1 MDAKEIEMSYDN
13 LADKRANLLTQA
25 QAIATE
31 LAEKGGVLEGDAKQ
45 QFDGLVAEAGTIAE
59 AIRSE
64 KAATEARVQADA
76 ARAEKAVAIAPKAD
90 RDDNAELRELART
103 GGVKT
108 FEKRDVTRASGLGNP
123 VDIFNRVNVV
133 AGQVN
138 PFLNADAVTV
148 YNVSTGNNLQFPRVT
163 ALGTAGSVAEAG
175 TISES
180 DGTLSALSLTPVK
193 YGIILQVTR
202 ELVNDAAFDLSA
214 MIADKMGQE
223 LAVKHG
229 AVAGTAVA
237 ASAGS
242 YTVGSSAT
250 TVTYAELVGLQY
262 SVKQQYRNAAKSA
275 FLTTDSNLGTIL
287 GITSS
292 SLPIF
297 QPGGQGGVDRLL
309 GKPVYTTGGIA
320 NFAANARG
328 ILFGDLGSVVTVIV
342 GGVQIAASEE
352 FAWDT
357 DLVSYKATIRGATD
371 LVQADAVKFLKN
383 AAS

>member
-1 MDAKEIEMSYDN
+1 MAYDN

-25 QAIATE
+25 QAIVTD
-31 LAEKGGVLEGDAKQ
+31 LAEKGGVLEGDSKQ

-59 AIRSE
+59 AIRTE
-64 KAATEARVQADA
+64 KAATEARSQADA
-76 ARAEKAVAIAPKAD
+76 ARAEFAAVIAPKAD

-103 GGVKT
+103 GGSKT
-108 FEKRDVTRASGLGNP
+108 FEKRDVSRATGLGNP
-123 VDIFNRVNVV
+123 VDIFSRVSVV

-163 ALGTAGSVAEAG
+163 ALGTAGSFAEAAQI
-175 TISES
+175 TES

-193 YGIILQVTR
+193 YGIILQVTN
-202 ELVNDAAFDLSA
+202 ELVTDAAFDLSA
-214 MIADKMGQE
+214 MIADKMGSE
-223 LAVKHG
+223 VAVKHG

-237 ASAGS
+237 AAAGS
-242 YTVGSSAT
+242 YAVGSSAT

-262 SVKQQYRNAAKSA
+262 SVKQQYRNAAKA
-275 FLTTDSNLGTIL
+275 GFLTTDTNIGTIL

-292 SLPIF
+292 SVPIF

-320 NFAANARG
+320 DFAANARG
-328 ILFGDLGSVVTVIV
+328 ILFGDLASIVTVIV
-342 GGVQIAASEE
+342 GGVQIESSKE

-357 DLVSYKATIRGATD
+357 DLISYKATVRGATN

>member
-1 MDAKEIEMSYDN
+1 MAYDN

-25 QAIATE
+25 QAIVTD
-31 LAEKGGVLEGDAKQ
+31 LAEKGGVLEGDSKQ

-59 AIRSE
+59 AIRTE
-64 KAATEARVQADA
+64 KAATEARSQADA
-76 ARAEKAVAIAPKAD
+76 ARAEFAAVIAPKAE

-103 GGVKT
+103 GGSKT
-108 FEKRDVTRASGLGNP
+108 FEKRDVSRATGLGNP
-123 VDIFNRVNVV
+123 VDIFSRVSVV

-163 ALGTAGSVAEAG
+163 ALGTAGSFAEAAQI
-175 TISES
+175 TES

-193 YGIILQVTR
+193 YGIILQVTN
-202 ELVNDAAFDLSA
+202 ELVTDAAFDLSA
-214 MIADKMGQE
+214 MIADKMGSE
-223 LAVKHG
+223 VAVKHG

-237 ASAGS
+237 AAAGS
-242 YTVGSSAT
+242 YAVGSSAT

-262 SVKQQYRNAAKSA
+262 SVKQQYRNAAKA
-275 FLTTDSNLGTIL
+275 GFLTTDTNIGTIL

-292 SLPIF
+292 SVPIF

-320 NFAANARG
+320 DFAANARG
-328 ILFGDLGSVVTVIV
+328 ILFGDLASIVTVIV
-342 GGVQIAASEE
+342 GGVQIESSKE

-357 DLVSYKATIRGATD
+357 DLISYKATVRGATN

>member
-1 MDAKEIEMSYDN
+1 MSYDT

-64 KAATEARVQADA
+64 KAAAEARAAADA

-103 GGVKT
+103 GGSKT
-108 FEKRDVTRASGLGNP
+108 FERRDVSRGSGLGNP
-123 VDIFNRVNVV
+123 VDIFNRVSVV

-138 PFLNADAVTV
+138 PFLNADVVSV
-148 YNVSTGNNLQFPRVT
+148 YNVATGNNIQFPRVT
-163 ALGTAGSVAEAG
+163 ALGTAGSFAEAAQI
-175 TISES
+175 TES

-193 YGIILQVTR
+193 YGLILQVTN

-214 MIADKMGQE
+214 MIAEKMGAE
-223 LAVKHG
+223 VAVKHG

-237 ASAGS
+237 TAAGS
-242 YTVGSSAT
+242 YTVAGT
-250 TVTYAELVGLQY
+250 FIPTYAELVGLQY
-262 SVKQQYRNAAKSA
+262 SVKQQYRNAPKAA
-275 FLTTDSNLGTIL
+275 WLTTDTNLGTIL

-292 SLPIF
+292 SVPIF

-320 NFAANARG
+320 DFASNARG
-328 ILFGDLGSVVTVIV
+328 ILFGDLASINTVIV
-342 GGVQIAASEE
+342 GGVNIEASRE
-352 FAWDT
+352 FAWDY
-357 DLVSYKATIRGATD
+357 DLVSYKCTIRGATD
-371 LVQADAVKFLKN
+371 LVQSTAVKFLKS
-383 AAS
+383 AA

>member
-1 MDAKEIEMSYDN
+1 MAYDN

-25 QAIATE
+25 QAIVTD
-31 LAEKGGVLEGDAKQ
+31 LAEKGGVLEGDSKQ

-59 AIRSE
+59 AIRTE
-64 KAATEARVQADA
+64 KAATEARSQADA
-76 ARAEKAVAIAPKAD
+76 ARAEFAAVIAPKAE

-103 GGVKT
+103 GGSKT
-108 FEKRDVTRASGLGNP
+108 FEKRDVSRATGLGNP
-123 VDIFNRVNVV
+123 ADVFSRVSVV

-163 ALGTAGSVAEAG
+163 ALGTAGSFAEAAQI
-175 TISES
+175 TES

-193 YGIILQVTR
+193 YGIILQVTN
-202 ELVNDAAFDLSA
+202 ELVTDAAFDLSA
-214 MIADKMGQE
+214 MIADKMGSE
-223 LAVKHG
+223 VAVKHG

-237 ASAGS
+237 AAAGS
-242 YTVGSSAT
+242 YAVGSSAT

-262 SVKQQYRNAAKSA
+262 SVKQQYRNAAKA
-275 FLTTDSNLGTIL
+275 GFLTTDTNIGTIL

-292 SLPIF
+292 SVPIF

-320 NFAANARG
+320 DFAANARG
-328 ILFGDLGSVVTVIV
+328 ILFGDLASIVTVIV
-342 GGVQIAASEE
+342 GGVQIESSKE

-357 DLVSYKATIRGATD
+357 DLISYKATVRGATN

>member
-1 MDAKEIEMSYDN
+1 MAFDN

-25 QAIATE
+25 QAIVTD

-45 QFDGLVAEAGTIAE
+45 QFDGLVAEAGTIAD
-59 AIRSE
+59 AIRTE
-64 KAATEARVQADA
+64 KSATEARSQADA
-76 ARAEKAVAIAPKAD
+76 ARAEFAAVIAPKAE
-90 RDDNAELRELART
+90 RDDNAELRELARN
-103 GGVKT
+103 GGTKV
-108 FEKRDVTRASGLGNP
+108 FEKRDVSRGTGLGNP
-123 VDIFNRVNVV
+123 IDIFNRVNIV
-133 AGQVN
+133 AGQIN
-138 PFLNADAVTV
+138 PFLDANAVTV

-163 ALGTAGSVAEAG
+163 ALGTAGSFAEAAQ
-175 TISES
+175 ISES

-193 YGIILQVTR
+193 YGIILQVTS

-214 MIADKMGQE
+214 MIADKMGSE
-223 LAVKHG
+223 VAVKHG

-237 ASAGS
+237 AAAGS
-242 YTVGSSAT
+242 YAVGSSAT
-250 TVTYAELVGLQY
+250 TITYAEAVGLQY
-262 SVKQQYRNAAKSA
+262 SVKQQYRNAAKA
-275 FLTTDSNLGTIL
+275 GWLTTDSNLGTIL

-292 SLPIF
+292 SVPIF

-328 ILFGDLGSVVTVIV
+328 ILFGDLASIVTVLV
-342 GGVQIAASEE
+342 GGITVSTSTE

-357 DLVSYKATIRGATD
+357 DLVSYKCVVRGATD

>member
-1 MDAKEIEMSYDN
+1 MSYDT

-64 KAATEARVQADA
+64 KAAAEARAAADA

-103 GGVKT
+103 GGSKT
-108 FEKRDVTRASGLGNP
+108 FERRDVTRATGLGNP
-123 VDIFNRVNVV
+123 VDIFNRVSVV

-138 PFLNADAVTV
+138 PFLNADVVSV
-148 YNVSTGNNLQFPRVT
+148 YNVATGNNIQFPRVT
-163 ALGTAGSVAEAG
+163 ALGTAGSFAEAAQI
-175 TISES
+175 TES

-193 YGIILQVTR
+193 YGLILQVTN
-202 ELVNDAAFDLSA
+202 ELVQDAAFDLSA
-214 MIADKMGQE
+214 MIAEKMGAE
-223 LAVKHG
+223 VAVKHG

-237 ASAGS
+237 TAAGS
-242 YTVGSSAT
+242 YTVAGT
-250 TVTYAELVGLQY
+250 FIPTYAELVGLQY
-262 SVKQQYRNAAKSA
+262 SVKQQYRNAPKAA
-275 FLTTDSNLGTIL
+275 WLTTDTNLGTIL

-292 SLPIF
+292 SVPIF

-320 NFAANARG
+320 DFASNARG
-328 ILFGDLGSVVTVIV
+328 ILFGDLASINTVIV
-342 GGVQIAASEE
+342 GGVNIEASRE
-352 FAWDT
+352 FAWDY
-357 DLVSYKATIRGATD
+357 DLVSYKCTIRGATD
-371 LVQADAVKFLKN
+371 LVQSSAVKFLKS
-383 AAS
+383 AA

>member
-1 MDAKEIEMSYDN
+1 MAYDA

-25 QAIATE
+25 QAIATD

-59 AIRSE
+59 AIRTE
-64 KAATEARVQADA
+64 KAATEARSQADA
-76 ARAEKAVAIAPKAD
+76 ARAEFAAVIAPKAE
-90 RDDNAELRELART
+90 RDDNAELRELGRN
-103 GGVKT
+103 GGSKT
-108 FEKRDVTRASGLGNP
+108 FEKRDVSRATGLGNP
-123 VDIFNRVNVV
+123 VDIFTRVSVV

-138 PFLNADAVTV
+138 PFLDANAVTV

-163 ALGTAGSVAEAG
+163 ALGTAGSFAEAAQ
-175 TISES
+175 ISES

-193 YGIILQVTR
+193 YGIILQVTN

-214 MIADKMGQE
+214 MVAEKMGAE
-223 LAVKHG
+223 VAVKHG

-237 ASAGS
+237 AAAGS
-242 YTVGSSAT
+242 YAVGSSAS

-262 SVKQQYRNAAKSA
+262 SVKQQYRNAAKAA
-275 FLTTDSNLGTIL
+275 FLTTDTNIGTIL

-292 SLPIF
+292 SVPIF

-320 NFAANARG
+320 DFAANARG
-328 ILFGDLGSVVTVIV
+328 ILFGDLGSIVTVLV
-342 GGVQIAASEE
+342 GGIVIESSKE

-357 DLVSYKATIRGATD
+357 DLISYKCTVRGDTN
-371 LVQADAVKFLKN
+371 LVQANAVKFLKN

>member
-1 MDAKEIEMSYDN
+1 MAYDN

-25 QAIATE
+25 QAIVTD
-31 LAEKGGVLEGDAKQ
+31 LAEKGGVLEGDSKQ

-59 AIRSE
+59 AIRTE
-64 KAATEARVQADA
+64 KAATEARSQADA
-76 ARAEKAVAIAPKAD
+76 ARAEFAAVIAPKAD

-103 GGVKT
+103 GGSKT
-108 FEKRDVTRASGLGNP
+108 FEKRDVSRATGLGNP
-123 VDIFNRVNVV
+123 VDVFSRVSVV

-163 ALGTAGSVAEAG
+163 ALGTAGSFAEAAQI
-175 TISES
+175 TES

-193 YGIILQVTR
+193 YGIILQVTN
-202 ELVNDAAFDLSA
+202 ELVTDAAFDLSA
-214 MIADKMGQE
+214 MIADKMGSE
-223 LAVKHG
+223 VAVKHG

-237 ASAGS
+237 AAAGS
-242 YTVGSSAT
+242 YAVGSSAT

-262 SVKQQYRNAAKSA
+262 SVKQQYRNAAKA
-275 FLTTDSNLGTIL
+275 GFLTTDTNIGTIL

-292 SLPIF
+292 SVPIF

-320 NFAANARG
+320 DFAANARG
-328 ILFGDLGSVVTVIV
+328 ILFGDLASIVTVIV
-342 GGVQIAASEE
+342 GGVQIESSKE

-357 DLVSYKATIRGATD
+357 DLISYKATVRGATN

>member
-1 MDAKEIEMSYDN
+1 MAYDN

-25 QAIATE
+25 QAIVTE
-31 LAEKGGVLEGDAKQ
+31 LAEKGGVLEGDSKQ

-59 AIRSE
+59 AIRSD
-64 KAATEARVQADA
+64 KVATEARAAADA

-103 GGVKT
+103 GGMKI
-108 FEKRDVTRASGLGNP
+108 FERRDVTRGTGLGNP
-123 VDIFNRVNVV
+123 VDIFNRVSVV
-133 AGQVN
+133 AAQVN
-138 PFLNADAVTV
+138 PYLNPDVVSV

-175 TISES
+175 TIGES

-193 YGIILQVTR
+193 YGIILQVTK

-214 MIADKMGQE
+214 MIAEKMGAE
-223 LAVKHG
+223 VAVQHG
-229 AVAGTAVA
+229 AAAGTAVA
-237 ASAGS
+237 TAAG
-242 YTVGSSAT
+242 TAGTAGT
-250 TVTYAELVGLQY
+250 FIPTYAELVSLQY
-262 SVKQQYRNAAKSA
+262 SVKQQYRNAPKAA
-275 FLTTDSNLGTIL
+275 FLTNDTNLGTIL

-292 SLPIF
+292 SVPIF

-309 GKPVYTTGGIA
+309 GKPVYTSGGIA
-320 NFAANARG
+320 NFATGVKG
-328 ILFGDLGSVVTVIV
+328 ILFGDLASIATVVV

-357 DLVSYKATIRGATD
+357 DLVSYKCTVRGATN
-371 LVQADAVKFLKN
+371 LIQADAVKFLKS
-383 AAS
+383 A

>member
-1 MDAKEIEMSYDN
+1 MSYDN

-64 KAATEARVQADA
+64 KAATEARVAADA

-108 FEKRDVTRASGLGNP
+108 FEKRDVTRATGLGNP

-138 PFLNADAVTV
+138 PFLNTDAVTV

-175 TISES
+175 QIGES

-242 YTVGSSAT
+242 YTVGSSAS

-328 ILFGDLGSVVTVIV
+328 ILFGDLGNVVTVIV

-371 LVQADAVKFLKN
+371 LVQSDAVKFLKN
-383 AAS
+383 AAA

>member
-1 MDAKEIEMSYDN
+1 MSYDT

-64 KAATEARVQADA
+64 KAAAEARAAADA

-103 GGVKT
+103 GGSKT
-108 FEKRDVTRASGLGNP
+108 FERRDVSRGSGLGNP
-123 VDIFNRVNVV
+123 VDIFNRVSVV

-138 PFLNADAVTV
+138 PFLNADVVSV
-148 YNVSTGNNLQFPRVT
+148 YNVATGNNIQFPRVT
-163 ALGTAGSVAEAG
+163 ALGTAGSFAEAAQI
-175 TISES
+175 TES

-193 YGIILQVTR
+193 YGLILQVTN

-214 MIADKMGQE
+214 MIAEKMGAE
-223 LAVKHG
+223 VAVKHG

-237 ASAGS
+237 TAAGS
-242 YTVGSSAT
+242 YTVAGT
-250 TVTYAELVGLQY
+250 FIPTYAELVGLQY
-262 SVKQQYRNAAKSA
+262 SLKQQARNAPKAA
-275 FLTTDSNLGTIL
+275 WLTTDTNLGTIL

-292 SLPIF
+292 SVPIF

-320 NFAANARG
+320 DFGSNARG
-328 ILFGDLGSVVTVIV
+328 ILFGDLASINTVIV
-342 GGVQIAASEE
+342 GGVNIEASRE
-352 FAWDT
+352 FAWDY
-357 DLVSYKATIRGATD
+357 DLVSYKCTIRGATD
-371 LVQADAVKFLKN
+371 LVQSTAVKFLKS
-383 AAS
+383 AA

>member
-1 MDAKEIEMSYDN
+1 MAYDN

-25 QAIATE
+25 QAIVTD
-31 LAEKGGVLEGDAKQ
+31 LAEKGGVLEGDSKQ

-59 AIRSE
+59 AIRTE
-64 KAATEARVQADA
+64 KAATEARSQADA
-76 ARAEKAVAIAPKAD
+76 ARAEFAAVIAPKAD

-103 GGVKT
+103 GGSKT
-108 FEKRDVTRASGLGNP
+108 FEKRDVSRATGLGNP
-123 VDIFNRVNVV
+123 VDIFSRVSVV

-163 ALGTAGSVAEAG
+163 ALGTAGSFAEAAQI
-175 TISES
+175 TES

-193 YGIILQVTR
+193 YGIILQVTN
-202 ELVNDAAFDLSA
+202 ELVTDAAFDLSA
-214 MIADKMGQE
+214 MIADKMGSE
-223 LAVKHG
+223 VAVKHG

-237 ASAGS
+237 AAAGS
-242 YTVGSSAT
+242 YAVGSSAT

-262 SVKQQYRNAAKSA
+262 SVKQQYRNAAKA
-275 FLTTDSNLGTIL
+275 GFLTTDTNIGTIL

-292 SLPIF
+292 SVPIF

-320 NFAANARG
+320 DFAVNARG
-328 ILFGDLGSVVTVIV
+328 ILFGDLGQIVTVLV
-342 GGVQIAASEE
+342 GGIVIESSKE

-357 DLVSYKATIRGATD
+357 DLISYKCTVRGDTN
-371 LVQADAVKFLKN
+371 LVQANAVKFLKN

>member
-1 MDAKEIEMSYDN
+1 MSYDN

-25 QAIATE
+25 QAIATD

-45 QFDGLVAEAGTIAE
+45 QFDGLIAEAGTIAE

-64 KAATEARVQADA
+64 KIATEARAAADA

-103 GGVKT
+103 GGMKT
-108 FEKRDVTRASGLGNP
+108 FEKRDVSRSSGLGNP

-133 AGQVN
+133 AGQIN
-138 PFLNADAVTV
+138 PFLNPDVVSV

-163 ALGTAGSVAEAG
+163 ALGTAGSFAEAAQI
-175 TISES
+175 TES

-193 YGIILQVTR
+193 YGIILQVTK
-202 ELVNDAAFDLSA
+202 ELVNDSAFDLSA
-214 MIADKMGQE
+214 MLADKMGAE
-223 LAVKHG
+223 VAVKHG
-229 AVAGTAVA
+229 AVAGTAIA
-237 ASAGS
+237 AAAGS

-262 SVKQQYRNAAKSA
+262 SVKQQYRNAAKA
-275 FLTTDSNLGTIL
+275 GFLTTDSNLGTIL

-309 GKPVYTTGGIA
+309 GKPVYTASGIA
-320 NFAANARG
+320 DIADNAKP
-328 ILFGDLGSVVTVIV
+328 ILFGDLGQIKTALV
-342 GGVQIAASEE
+342 GGVRVDVSREY
-352 FAWDT
+352 AWNVG
-357 DLVSYKATIRGATD
+357 LISYKVEVRGATG
-371 LVQADAVKFLKN
+371 LAQSSAVKLFVCN
-383 AAS
+383 

>member
-1 MDAKEIEMSYDN
+1 MAYDN

-25 QAIATE
+25 QAIVTD

-64 KAATEARVQADA
+64 KAATEARSQADA
-76 ARAEKAVAIAPKAD
+76 ARAEFAAVIAPKAD
-90 RDDNAELRELART
+90 RDDNAELRELARN
-103 GGVKT
+103 GGSKT
-108 FEKRDVTRASGLGNP
+108 FEKRDVSRGSNLGNP
-123 VDIFNRVNVV
+123 VDIFSRVSVV

-138 PFLNADAVTV
+138 PYLNPEVVSV

-163 ALGTAGSVAEAG
+163 ALGTAGSFAEAAQI
-175 TISES
+175 TES

-193 YGIILQVTR
+193 YGIILQVTN

-214 MIADKMGQE
+214 MIADKMGAE
-223 LAVKHG
+223 VAVKHG
-229 AVAGTAVA
+229 AVAATAVCTAAGTAGT
-237 ASAGS
+237 AG
-242 YTVGSSAT
+242 TFIP
-250 TVTYAELVGLQY
+250 TYAELVSLQY
-262 SVKQQYRNAAKSA
+262 SVKQQYRNAPKAG
-275 FLTTDSNLGTIL
+275 FLTSDANLGTIL

-309 GKPVYTTGGIA
+309 GKPVYTSGGIA
-320 NFAANARG
+320 DFATGVKG
-328 ILFGDLGSVVTVIV
+328 ILFGDLSSIATVIV
-342 GGVQIAASEE
+342 GGIQIESSRE

-357 DLVSYKATIRGATD
+357 DLISYKCTVRGATD
-371 LVQADAVKFLKN
+371 LVQAQAVKFLK
-383 AAS
+383 SV

>member
-1 MDAKEIEMSYDN
+1 MAYDN

-25 QAIATE
+25 QAIVTD

-64 KAATEARVQADA
+64 KAATEARSQADA
-76 ARAEKAVAIAPKAD
+76 ARAEFAAVIAPKAD

-103 GGVKT
+103 GGSKT
-108 FEKRDVTRASGLGNP
+108 FEKRDVSRATGLGNP
-123 VDIFNRVNVV
+123 VDIFSRVSVV

-163 ALGTAGSVAEAG
+163 ALGTAGSFAEAAQI
-175 TISES
+175 TES

-193 YGIILQVTR
+193 YGIILQVTS
-202 ELVNDAAFDLSA
+202 ELVTDAAFDLSA
-214 MIADKMGQE
+214 MIADKMGSE
-223 LAVKHG
+223 VAVKHG

-237 ASAGS
+237 AAAGS
-242 YTVGSSAT
+242 YAVGSSPT

-262 SVKQQYRNAAKSA
+262 SVKQQYRNAAKA
-275 FLTTDSNLGTIL
+275 GFLTTDTNIGTIL

-320 NFAANARG
+320 DFAASARG
-328 ILFGDLGSVVTVIV
+328 ILFGDLGQIVTVIV
-342 GGVQIAASEE
+342 GGVQIESSKE

-357 DLVSYKATIRGATD
+357 DLISYKATVRGATN

>member
-1 MDAKEIEMSYDN
+1 MAYDN

-25 QAIATE
+25 QAIVTD
-31 LAEKGGVLEGDAKQ
+31 LAEKGGVLEGDSKQ

-59 AIRSE
+59 AIRTE
-64 KAATEARVQADA
+64 KAATEARSQADA
-76 ARAEKAVAIAPKAD
+76 ARAEFAAVIAPKAD

-103 GGVKT
+103 GGSKT
-108 FEKRDVTRASGLGNP
+108 FEKRDVSRATGLGNP
-123 VDIFNRVNVV
+123 VDIFSRVSVV

-163 ALGTAGSVAEAG
+163 ALGTAGSFAEAAQI
-175 TISES
+175 TES

-193 YGIILQVTR
+193 YGIILQVTN
-202 ELVNDAAFDLSA
+202 ELVTDAAFDLSA
-214 MIADKMGQE
+214 MIADKMGAE
-223 LAVKHG
+223 VAVKHG

-237 ASAGS
+237 AAAGS
-242 YTVGSSAT
+242 YAVGSSAT

-262 SVKQQYRNAAKSA
+262 SVKQQYRNAAKA
-275 FLTTDSNLGTIL
+275 GFLTTDTNIGTIL

-292 SLPIF
+292 SVPIF

-320 NFAANARG
+320 DFAANARG
-328 ILFGDLGSVVTVIV
+328 ILFGDLASIVTVIV
-342 GGVQIAASEE
+342 GGVQIESSKE

-357 DLVSYKATIRGATD
+357 DLISYKATVRGATN

>member
-1 MDAKEIEMSYDN
+1 MAYDN

-25 QAIATE
+25 QAIVTD
-31 LAEKGGVLEGDAKQ
+31 LAEKGGVLEGDSKQ

-59 AIRSE
+59 AIRTE
-64 KAATEARVQADA
+64 KAATEARSQADA
-76 ARAEKAVAIAPKAD
+76 ARAEFAAVIAPKAD
-90 RDDNAELRELART
+90 RDDNAELRELGRN
-103 GGVKT
+103 GGSKT
-108 FEKRDVTRASGLGNP
+108 FEKRDVSRATGLGNP
-123 VDIFNRVNVV
+123 VDIFTRVNVV
-133 AGQVN
+133 AGQIN
-138 PFLNADAVTV
+138 PFLNADATTV

-163 ALGTAGSVAEAG
+163 ALGTAGSFAEAAQ
-175 TISES
+175 ISES

-193 YGIILQVTR
+193 YGIILQVTN

-214 MIADKMGQE
+214 MIADKMGSE
-223 LAVKHG
+223 VAVKHG

-242 YTVGSSAT
+242 YAVGSSGT

-262 SVKQQYRNAAKSA
+262 SVKQQYRNAAKA
-275 FLTTDSNLGTIL
+275 GFLTTDSNIGTIL

-292 SLPIF
+292 SVPIF
-297 QPGGQGGVDRLL
+297 QPAGQGGVDRLL

-328 ILFGDLGSVVTVIV
+328 ILFGDLGQIVTVLV
-342 GGVQIAASEE
+342 GGIVIESSKE

-357 DLVSYKATIRGATD
+357 DLISYKATVRGATD

-383 AAS
+383 AAA

>member
-1 MDAKEIEMSYDN
+1 MAYDN

-25 QAIATE
+25 QAIVTD
-31 LAEKGGVLEGDAKQ
+31 LAEKGGVLEGDSKQ

-64 KAATEARVQADA
+64 KAATEARSQADA
-76 ARAEKAVAIAPKAD
+76 ARAEFAAVIAPKAD

-103 GGVKT
+103 GGSKT
-108 FEKRDVTRASGLGNP
+108 FEKRDVSRASGLGNP

-133 AGQVN
+133 AGQIN
-138 PFLNADAVTV
+138 PFLNPDVVSV

-163 ALGTAGSVAEAG
+163 ALGTAGSFAEAAQI
-175 TISES
+175 TES

-193 YGIILQVTR
+193 YGIILQVTK

-214 MIADKMGQE
+214 MIADKMGAE
-223 LAVKHG
+223 VAVKHG

-237 ASAGS
+237 TAAG
-242 YTVGSSAT
+242 TAGTAGT
-250 TVTYAELVGLQY
+250 FIPTYAELVSLQY
-262 SVKQQYRNAAKSA
+262 SVKQQYRNAPKAG
-275 FLTTDSNLGTIL
+275 FLTSDANLGTIL

-320 NFAANARG
+320 TFATGVKG
-328 ILFGDLGSVVTVIV
+328 ILFGDLSQIATVVV
-342 GGVQIAASEE
+342 GGLSISASEE

-357 DLVSYKATIRGATD
+357 DLVSYKCTIRGATD
-371 LVQADAVKFLKN
+371 LVQAEAVKFLK
-383 AAS
+383 SV